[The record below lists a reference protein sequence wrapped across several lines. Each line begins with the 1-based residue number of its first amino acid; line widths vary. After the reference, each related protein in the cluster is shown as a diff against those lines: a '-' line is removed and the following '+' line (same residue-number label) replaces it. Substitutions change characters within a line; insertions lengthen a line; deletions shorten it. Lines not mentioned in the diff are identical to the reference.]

1 MRFGVSIW
9 LWTSPVNNETIERY
23 LPKIAEMGFDTVE
36 IPVEDPGSLDP
47 ARILSALSDSGLH
60 VTTCAAMGEGRDLLS
75 RDVKVRQ
82 QTMTYFRDSVDFAKK
97 IGSKRFVGPLYSEVG
112 RLWKSTAEEKESET
126 RLLVSQ
132 LQELSEYAA
141 ERDVVICLEA
151 LNRFE
156 TSYLN
161 LTEDTVDII
170 RQVNHDHCQVMIDL
184 FHAGIEEKSLG
195 DAIRTAGANLHHFQ
209 VAENDRG
216 TPGTGQ
222 FDWDDIAAALKEIA
236 YDGDVIIETFSQ
248 DNELLAKA
256 AAIWRPLAA
265 GPDELAR
272 DGLAFLKDLL
282 GS

>member
-9 LWTSPVNNETIERY
+9 LWTSPVTNETIEQY
-23 LPKIAEMGFDTVE
+23 APKIAEMGFDTME
-36 IPVEDPGSLDP
+36 IPVEDPASLDP
-47 ARILSALSDSGLH
+47 ERVLKALNDNGLH
-60 VTTCAAMGEGRDLLS
+60 VTTCAAMGSGRDLLS
-75 RDVKVRQ
+75 PDKIVRQ
-82 QTMTYFRDSVDFAKK
+82 QTMTYFRDSIDFANKV
-97 IGSKRFVGPLYSEVG
+97 GSKRFVGPLYSEVG
-112 RLWKSTAEEKESET
+112 RLWKTTAEEKEAET

-132 LQELSEYAA
+132 LQKLAEYAA
-141 ERDVVICLEA
+141 GKDVVVCLEA

-170 RQVNHDHCQVMIDL
+170 RQVDHENCQVMIDL

-195 DAIRTAGANLHHFQ
+195 DAVRTAGANLYHFQ

-222 FDWDDIAAALKEIA
+222 FDWADIAAALKEIE

-256 AAIWRPLAA
+256 AAIWRPLAP
-265 GPDELAR
+265 GPDQLAQ
-272 DGLAFLKDLL
+272 DGLAFLKKIMD
-282 GS
+282 

>member
-9 LWTSPVNNETIERY
+9 LWTSPVTNEVIEHY
-23 LPKIAEMGFDTVE
+23 LPEIAKLGFDTAE

-47 ARILSALSDSGLH
+47 LRVAKALEENGLH
-60 VTTCAAMGEGRDLLS
+60 VTTCAAMGPGRDLLS
-75 RDVKVRQ
+75 PDRQVRD
-82 QTMTYFRDSVDFAKK
+82 QTMKYFRDSIDFANR

-112 RLWKSTAEEKESET
+112 RLWKSTEDEKEAET
-126 RLLVSQ
+126 RLLVAQ
-132 LQELSEYAA
+132 LRELAEYAA
-141 ERDVVICLEA
+141 EKDVVLCLEA

-161 LTEDTVDII
+161 LTIDTVDVI

-195 DAIRTAGANLHHFQ
+195 DAIRTAGSHLFHFQ

-222 FDWDDIAAALKEIA
+222 FDWDDIAAALKEIH
-236 YDGDVIIETFSQ
+236 YSGDIVIETFSQ

-265 GPDELAR
+265 GPDELAA
-272 DGLAFLKDLL
+272 DGLAFLKKILA
-282 GS
+282 